1 MASLMKFDEHSLTKL
16 AAVAKLPNVR
26 ATIVALLALGILPRL
41 NRWFSRRKVNNY
53 VTDTTWDW
61 TKEVVIITG
70 GSSGIGECM
79 AEKLA
84 QKQTK
89 VIILDVNEPKRDL
102 KLNIVFYKVDITDSS
117 AIASVAKA
125 IRTEHGDPTVLINNA
140 GIGNAAAI
148 LDVTEEKLRKLFDVN
163 LVAPF
168 LLVQEFLPSMVRNNH
183 GHIVNIA
190 SMASFA
196 TQACNV
202 DYACSK
208 SAVLSFHEGLTQ
220 ELRHIYKSSKVRT
233 SVVHPSWVRT
243 PMITRLIEQRTF
255 NDPTVSADDVATRV
269 VDALY
274 SGYGSQMC
282 VPESLNWTSMIR
294 GMPAWLQEGLR
305 DNVSTVLVTALEKS
319 KSG

>member
-1 MASLMKFDEHSLTKL
+1 MYGREACSEADQSHHPGRERAKEKFE
-16 AAVAKLPNVR
+16 
-26 ATIVALLALGILPRL
+26 
-41 NRWFSRRKVNNY
+41 Y
-53 VTDTTWDW
+53 VTQNN
-61 TKEVVIITG
+61 E
-70 GSSGIGECM
+70 SSEQQLNGCTFPES
-79 AEKLA
+79 
-84 QKQTK
+84 
-89 VIILDVNEPKRDL
+89 
-102 KLNIVFYKVDITDSS
+102 NIVFYKVDITDSS

-140 GIGNAAAI
+140 GIGNAATI

-233 SVVHPSWVRT
+233 R
-243 PMITRLIEQRTF
+243 
-255 NDPTVSADDVATRV
+255 
-269 VDALY
+269 
-274 SGYGSQMC
+274 
-282 VPESLNWTSMIR
+282 
-294 GMPAWLQEGLR
+294 
-305 DNVSTVLVTALEKS
+305 
-319 KSG
+319 